1 MDTLHLFDAELRYTD
16 ETTPVVAPDG
26 REGDLIGSGVGRVTG
41 SLLSGTLGWSF
52 YAADCAYLAVRA
64 GFEHPVDELCRTH
77 PGGEI
82 RTDDGALIRW
92 DARGFGLRGAD
103 PARPHRWRMAS
114 AIVFDTDDDLYACFG
129 GAADAPAPRRQRPR
143 DLLAGH
149 ATPGE
154 AISNRRGQAAQD
166 GGGARGSRTG
176 GRCPA

>member
-103 PARPHRWRMAS
+103 PARLHRWRMAS
-114 AIVFDTDDDLYACFG
+114 AIVFDTDDDRYAWLNRAMAVWQGEFDERVG
-129 GAADAPAPRRQRPR
+129 VARYSAWLPADDVPSSARRAA
-143 DLLAGH
+143 
-149 ATPGE
+149 
-154 AISNRRGQAAQD
+154 
-166 GGGARGSRTG
+166 
-176 GRCPA
+176 